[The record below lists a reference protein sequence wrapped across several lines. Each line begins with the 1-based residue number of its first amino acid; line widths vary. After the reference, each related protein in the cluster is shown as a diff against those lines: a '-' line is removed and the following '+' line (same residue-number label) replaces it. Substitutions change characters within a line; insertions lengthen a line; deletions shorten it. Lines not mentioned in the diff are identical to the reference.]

1 MNGLTFTIRYKLFA
15 ILILVFLL
23 TACGADKT
31 QLPPNAKILVTPST
45 KEWNIISNIQTDA
58 DGNEF
63 CSIVEDFYQDEFI
76 TILVT
81 DSQGRAI
88 GDIELVI
95 SLNLSGNTYSGYP
108 VVELYD
114 DLNGDYIPD
123 PEELVSGS
131 DDPLYRTTT
140 DYYAG
145 SKNLIVRMNLS
156 CTYRAQ
162 LGVFA
167 DGLSG
172 SANFEVKEQ
181 DGN

>member
-1 MNGLTFTIRYKLFA
+1 MNRLIFNIRYKLVA
-15 ILILVFLL
+15 ILTLIFIL
-23 TACGADKT
+23 TACGADTK
-31 QLPPNAKILVTPST
+31 QLPPKAKILISPST
-45 KEWNIISNIQTDA
+45 KEWNIIPNIQTDA

-63 CSIVEDFYQDEFI
+63 CSIVEDHYQDEFI
-76 TILVT
+76 TVLVT
-81 DSQGRAI
+81 DSQDRAI

-123 PEELVSGS
+123 PDELVSGKE
-131 DDPLYRTTT
+131 DPLYITTT
-140 DYYAG
+140 DEYTG

-162 LGVFA
+162 LAVFV
-167 DGLSG
+167 DGLSA
-172 SANFEVKEQ
+172 SADLEVK
-181 DGN
+181 DKNNR